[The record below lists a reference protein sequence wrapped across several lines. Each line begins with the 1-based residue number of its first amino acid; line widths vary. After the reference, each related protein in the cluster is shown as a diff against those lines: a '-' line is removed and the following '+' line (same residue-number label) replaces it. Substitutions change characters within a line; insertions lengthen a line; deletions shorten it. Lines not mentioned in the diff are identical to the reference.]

1 MPSIVVSNVPFIPV
15 APKLFIGATGAGVAI
30 ECAAQDIDISPDQDE
45 NTVETFCSV
54 TTSYKPARWT
64 ITASC
69 YQSYGATGLWTA
81 LSPMAGTVQQFAF
94 VPDRA
99 VAVSVDNP
107 MMTGSAFVKAFAFYA
122 AAVGTPNAIDVIL
135 AVRGAPTF
143 AITGTLPTGTEAFD
157 EQGNPID
164 EHAAVPA

>member
-45 NTVETFCSV
+45 NSVETFCSV
-54 TTSYKPARWT
+54 TTSYKPAKWT

-69 YQSYGATGLWTA
+69 YLSYGTSGLWTA
-81 LSPMAGTVQQFAF
+81 LSPFAQTVAPFAF
-94 VPDRA
+94 VPDRS

-107 MMTGSAFVKAFAFYA
+107 MMSGTAYVKAFAFYA
-122 AAVGTPNAIDVIL
+122 AAVGTPNAVDVIL
-135 AVRGAPTF
+135 AVRGTPTF
-143 AITGTLPTGTEAFD
+143 VITGTLPTGLEAFD
-157 EQGNPID
+157 EEGRAID
-164 EHAAVPA
+164 EHAEAVA